1 MTLAAFGLSA
11 CGSQG
16 KAPSV
21 AEYQKA
27 REAAMAHAKTAP
39 AAGAA
44 RPGAAAATPEG
55 GLVAVSRDY
64 HYDPTGKRDPFRSFV
79 LERAKEQH
87 SAERGPLEQF
97 DLSQLNL
104 VAVVWNTPKPR
115 ALVTDPSGRGYIVSE
130 GTPIGKNEGRITKIQ
145 DNGIVVKE
153 TYVDYLGERTEKDIE
168 LRVRQSQGG

>member
-1 MTLAAFGLSA
+1 MTLAALGLSA
-11 CGSQG
+11 CGVGGQ
-16 KAPSV
+16 APTV
-21 AEYQKA
+21 ADYQKG
-27 REAAMAHAKTAP
+27 RQ
-39 AAGAA
+39 
-44 RPGAAAATPEG
+44 AAAAKAATAPRAGKPGASGTGEG

-64 HYDPTGKRDPFRSFV
+64 HYDSTGKRDPFRSFV

-115 ALVTDPSGRGYIVSE
+115 ALVTDPSGRGYIVAE

-145 DNGIVVKE
+145 DNEIIVKE

>member
-11 CGSQG
+11 CSAGG
-16 KAPSV
+16 KAPTV

-27 REAAMAHAKTAP
+27 RDAAMAKGKTQPNPAAAKSGAAP
-39 AAGAA
+39 A
-44 RPGAAAATPEG
+44 PEA
-55 GLVAVSRDY
+55 GLVAVGHDY

-79 LERAKEQH
+79 IERAKEEH

-104 VAVVWNTPKPR
+104 VAVVWNTAKPR
-115 ALVTDPSGRGYIVSE
+115 ALVTDPSGRGYIVAE
-130 GTPIGKNEGRITKIQ
+130 GTPIGKNDGHITKIE
-145 DNGIVVKE
+145 DSGIVVKE

>member
-11 CGSQG
+11 CGAGG
-16 KAPSV
+16 KAPTV

-27 REAAMAHAKTAP
+27 REAAMANGKGAT
-39 AAGAA
+39 AAGKH
-44 RPGAAAATPEG
+44 GAAAGPEG
-55 GLVAVSRDY
+55 TLVATGHDY
-64 HYDPTGKRDPFRSFV
+64 HYDSTGKRDPFRSYI
-79 LERAKEQH
+79 LERAKEEH

-97 DLSQLNL
+97 DLSQLKL

-115 ALVTDPSGRGYIVSE
+115 ALVTDPSGRGYIVAE
-130 GTPIGKNEGRITKIQ
+130 GTPIGKNSGHITEIK